1 MVKDRDAWRAAGVTA
16 WGRKQSDTAEQ
27 LNNNNKSVRW
37 GVEGGDFWSPFQLK
51 TKNSI
56 LPIYFSFL
64 LSI

>member
-1 MVKDRDAWRAAGVTA
+1 MVMDREAWHAAGVAA
-16 WGRKQSDTAEQ
+16 WGRKQSDTTEQ
-27 LNNNNKSVRW
+27 LNNNKSVRW